1 MKSINCGHRHD
12 RSLRTSDCSQ
22 LEFGSDSVKAVA
34 RNLTGSPDR
43 PEMAGRARRQ
53 TPSEIER
60 FSAPL
65 PVHPTHFRRT
75 NICTIGMTIP
85 IFARYADAK
94 ACAIL

>member
-1 MKSINCGHRHD
+1 MKSINCGHRND

-22 LEFGSDSVKAVA
+22 LEFGFGSVKGAVA

-43 PEMAGRARRQ
+43 RWPVGLDGRQPRKL
-53 TPSEIER
+53 SV
-60 FSAPL
+60 SALPY

-75 NICTIGMTIP
+75 NICTVGMTIP
-85 IFARYADAK
+85 IFARYADAE